1 MSPHLQ
7 LGLLVL
13 SLAKGRVKLT
23 KTMTRVT
30 MSIMGVNTVLIIIA
44 AMLEGDSDVRACLL
58 AGMRMRTAWGSDQL
72 RVYSTDARALFAG
85 RRRAA
90 TAHVSNAIST
100 RHARCRPH
108 LPPAD
113 HTNPMNHAHSDLGCH
128 FIDMANRH
136 LHRSQIRRSVSVVI
150 RPQANL
156 DHVPHQL
163 EAIDGRLAFVLS
175 DDRCGASGGRQ
186 VDPRPLGAGHVGN
199 REYVAFHSP

>member
-85 RRRAA
+85 RSDRACEQ
-90 TAHVSNAIST
+90 
-100 RHARCRPH
+100 RHI
-108 LPPAD
+108 
-113 HTNPMNHAHSDLGCH
+113 HA
-128 FIDMANRH
+128 
-136 LHRSQIRRSVSVVI
+136 
-150 RPQANL
+150 
-156 DHVPHQL
+156 
-163 EAIDGRLAFVLS
+163 
-175 DDRCGASGGRQ
+175 
-186 VDPRPLGAGHVGN
+186 PRPLPTT
-199 REYVAFHSP
+199 SPSR